1 MTSARKLLACLAL
14 LLATSSVQAQQ
25 LPPNYL
31 GRVGGVDNEVCV
43 LPTITSG
50 SAYAAGNSI
59 GGLIVL
65 PNSFLTANSGALQ
78 SVRLTIKST
87 QTAEFD
93 IVFFSAQ
100 PSTVFADKTTPALV
114 ASDAFLAQPVIKLTN
129 SFSGLGGN
137 TTIFGADNIN
147 RGVQEVGSAAF
158 ALITTPGTPTFASTS
173 DLQLCASWA
182 DD

>member
-1 MTSARKLLACLAL
+1 MKKYLAGCIAL
-14 LLATSSVQAQQ
+14 LFATAAAQAQQ

-31 GRVGGVDNEVCV
+31 GRVGGADNEACASPAV
-43 LPTITSG
+43 
-50 SAYAAGNSI
+50 SAATYSAGNSV
-59 GGLIVL
+59 GGLIAL
-65 PNSFLTANSGALQ
+65 PNAFSSANSGVLQ

-114 ASDAFLAQPVIKLTN
+114 ASDAFLAQPPIKLTN
-129 SFSGLGGN
+129 NFSALGTDTVYGL
-137 TTIFGADNIN
+137 DNIG
-147 RGVQEVGSAAF
+147 RGIKEVGSTAYAVVISVG
-158 ALITTPGTPTFASTS
+158 APTFASAS
-173 DLQLCASWA
+173 DIQFCASWS